1 MENLIKE
8 KEIERRNREA
18 QNYINHVKR
27 ERLRQITRFVE
38 VCAVACAILWI
49 ALICTVSCF

>member
-18 QNYINHVKR
+18 QNYIEHVRR
-27 ERLRQITRFVE
+27 ERARRITRFVE
-38 VCAVACAILWI
+38 VCAVACAICWI
-49 ALICTVSCF
+49 ALICAISCA